1 MKRKIRLA
9 LCLLLTV
16 TILSAC
22 SSSPSSDEVFPEV
35 TQALGPVTETD
46 APSSPVD
53 EPSDGEDLGLSDD
66 SSGQSI
72 FDTNPYLSDYS
83 EDDPLLEENYVDP
96 YGEEDSSASLYASE
110 PEGTVY
116 PYAGSTPIPLDPLD
130 MPTPTP
136 RPSLTFTYSAY
147 SPSSLGITFEGPV
160 GWLIDESQA
169 QVFTLSE
176 PDAQIKDGQQC
187 IITISAEPVTSNY
200 SESDLKSQV
209 TQRLDYLS
217 TSEFTSWKPSYTA
230 TRYMMGSLGV
240 YANYTGT
247 LVNGVEVG
255 GRILYVCID
264 RVLYGLEIIFPIGF
278 KEDYLNAFN
287 QIRSTMK
294 LVE

>member
-1 MKRKIRLA
+1 MKRKIRLT
-9 LCLLLTV
+9 LCLLLAAM
-16 TILSAC
+16 ILSAC
-22 SSSPSSDEVFPEV
+22 SNSPSNEQVFPEM
-35 TQALGPVTETD
+35 TQALGPVTVTD
-46 APSSPVD
+46 TPAPQVGD
-53 EPSDGEDLGLSDD
+53 PSVGDDSGLSDD
-66 SSGQSI
+66 PSGQSI
-72 FDTNPYLSDYS
+72 FDMNPYLSDFS
-83 EDDPLLEENYVDP
+83 DEDPLKEENYVDP
-96 YGEEDSSASLYASE
+96 YGEEDLTAPLYASE
-110 PEGTVY
+110 PEETVY

-136 RPSLTFTYSAY
+136 RPALSFTYSAY
-147 SPSSLGITFEGPV
+147 SPSSIGVTFEGPV
-160 GWLIDESQA
+160 GWMVDESQA
-169 QVFTLSE
+169 QIFTLSE

-217 TSEFTSWKPSYTA
+217 TSEFVDWKPSYTA

-247 LVNGVEVG
+247 LVDGVEVG

-264 RVLYGLEIIFPIGF
+264 RVLYGLEIIFPVGF
-278 KEDYLNAFN
+278 KEDYLDVFN

-294 LVE
+294 LVN